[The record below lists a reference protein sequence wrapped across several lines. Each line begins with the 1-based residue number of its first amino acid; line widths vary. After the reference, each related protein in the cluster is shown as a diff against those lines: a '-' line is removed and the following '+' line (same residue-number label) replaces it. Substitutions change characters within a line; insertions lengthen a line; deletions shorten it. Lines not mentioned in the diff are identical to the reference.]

1 MTMPASIISIFVLNG
16 RGGLYHNAAPVHVVR
31 RADETLEWS
40 EASERHRHS
49 DADDE
54 GQQSDNETK
63 NEASDTSIHIVL
75 PFNQHRCATERP
87 G

>member
-1 MTMPASIISIFVLNG
+1 MHPASAFSILSVFNS
-16 RGGLYHNAAPVHVVR
+16 RGGFYHNAAPVHVVR
-31 RADETLEWS
+31 RACETLEWP

-54 GQQSDNETK
+54 RQQSDNETK
-63 NEASDTSIHIVL
+63 NKASDSCIHIVL
-75 PFNQHRCATERP
+75 PFNQHRCATERA